1 MHQYAPLETG
11 TPRESAVPLPG
22 ESDAEFS
29 AKLRE
34 DYTKIDSLIYD
45 NLGYNAKVFAY
56 PNGKYTELSEKLIR
70 SMGAK
75 VTLTTRVGMNYI
87 CKGDSESL
95 YLLRR
100 YSINEDTD
108 VETLQSYLDGE
119 IPGKMHK

>member
-1 MHQYAPLETG
+1 MKIGFIIPLLDEYDLEKNVT
-11 TPRESAVPLPG
+11 TITKSCNESNV
-22 ESDAEFS
+22 DFDI
-29 AKLRE
+29 E
-34 DYTKIDSLIYD
+34 DNIYYYD
-45 NLGYNAKVFAY
+45 NLGYNAKIFAY

-87 CKGDSESL
+87 CKGDPESL

-108 VETLQSYLDGE
+108 VETLQSYLDGK
-119 IPGKMHK
+119 IPGKTDK